1 MSGAELIG
9 AISGIVAILDATI
22 KLYSALRDASG
33 LPSNIHIAAGRLPLV
48 LETLQ
53 TARRGIK
60 SNATASDDACVAMM
74 LVLDSCEKKAR
85 SLQKIF
91 RLLAPIPGSGT
102 STSRRV
108 ATALR
113 SLSKGKKIDELMKGI
128 MEDIQLLAG
137 NHALSSHAK
146 DQMRDLHVRVEQSSA
161 SSSVSS
167 SITEQ
172 NSTRALITNFGKGPQ
187 NVHSGVGDQ
196 NINLSG
202 SPQFNGTFTGPF
214 SFATPAGTPRSV
226 QTS

>member
-1 MSGAELIG
+1 MMSGAELIG

-22 KLYSALRDASG
+22 KLYSAVKDASG
-33 LPSNIHIAAGRLPLV
+33 LPSNIHTAAGRLPLV

-60 SNATASDDACVAMM
+60 SNATASDDSCVAMM

-91 RLLAPIPGSGT
+91 RLLAPIPSSGT
-102 STSRRV
+102 SASRRV

-137 NHALSSHAK
+137 NHALSSHAR
-146 DQMRDLHVRVEQSSA
+146 DQMRDLHVRVEQSSF
-161 SSSVSS
+161 VSS
-167 SITEQ
+167 SITGQ
-172 NSTRALITNFGKGPQ
+172 NSTRALITNFGEGPQ

-196 NINLSG
+196 NINLSV

-214 SFATPAGTPRSV
+214 SFATPAGTPRYV